1 MKKKIMTL
9 VLTTAM
15 TAAAGLTAFAGE
27 WKSNDTGWW
36 WLNDDGSNP
45 AAEWKWLDGNK
56 DGTFECYYF
65 GNDGYM
71 LSDTTTPDN
80 YQVNKDGAWIVDGG
94 VQLQFN
100 LEENAGNDEE
110 AGGSSGEAS
119 YEYDAYDLIGT
130 YTSEDGDYVEMN
142 LGVDNSLVGMFYD
155 EDGSFDGIHSFTK
168 VNYLEYKDSLHS
180 KNIKFSNEGS
190 FTMKDTVYYR

>member
-1 MKKKIMTL
+1 MKKKVMTL

-110 AGGSSGEAS
+110 DGENSGEAS

-130 YTSEDGDYVEMN
+130 YTSEDGDYMELN
-142 LGVDNSLVGMFYD
+142 LGADDSLVGMYYD
-155 EDGSFDGIHSFTK
+155 EDGSFDGIYSFKK
-168 VNYLEYKDSLHS
+168 VNSLEYKDSLHS
-180 KNIKFSNEGS
+180 RNIKFSNEGS
-190 FTMKDTVYYR
+190 FTMRDTVYYR

>member
-71 LSDTTTPDN
+71 LSDTTTRGLDRGRRRTAP
-80 YQVNKDGAWIVDGG
+80 VRPGRKRW
-94 VQLQFN
+94 
-100 LEENAGNDEE
+100 
-110 AGGSSGEAS
+110 
-119 YEYDAYDLIGT
+119 
-130 YTSEDGDYVEMN
+130 
-142 LGVDNSLVGMFYD
+142 
-155 EDGSFDGIHSFTK
+155 K
-168 VNYLEYKDSLHS
+168 
-180 KNIKFSNEGS
+180 
-190 FTMKDTVYYR
+190 

>member
-71 LSDTTTPDN
+71 LSDTTTP
-80 YQVNKDGAWIVDGG
+80 
-94 VQLQFN
+94 
-100 LEENAGNDEE
+100 EENAGNDEE
-110 AGGSSGEAS
+110 DGENSGEAS

-130 YTSEDGDYVEMN
+130 YTSEDGDYMELN
-142 LGVDNSLVGMFYD
+142 LGVDDSLVGMYYD
-155 EDGSFDGIHSFTK
+155 EDGSFDGIYSFKK
-168 VNYLEYKDSLHS
+168 VNSLEYKDSLHS
-180 KNIKFSNEGS
+180 RNIKFSNEGS
-190 FTMKDTVYYR
+190 FTMRDTVYYR

>member
-80 YQVNKDGAWIVDGG
+80 YQVNKDGAWIVDGV
-94 VQLQFN
+94 VQQMFLN
-100 LEENAGNDEE
+100 TDDPEYYITE
-110 AGGSSGEAS
+110 S
-119 YEYDAYDLIGT
+119 EYDTDSYDSSNDGYSLSANTVVWLSRTGT
-130 YTSEDGDYVEMN
+130 K
-142 LGVDNSLVGMFYD
+142 F
-155 EDGSFDGIHSFTK
+155 HSNPGCRVK
-168 VNYLEYKDSLHS
+168 S
-180 KNIKFSNEGS
+180 G
-190 FTMKDTVYYR
+190 R

>member
-94 VQLQFN
+94 HYIL
-100 LEENAGNDEE
+100 AG
-110 AGGSSGEAS
+110 
-119 YEYDAYDLIGT
+119 
-130 YTSEDGDYVEMN
+130 EDGKTSQPGIFAAGDVRTKN
-142 LGVDNSLVGMFYD
+142 LRQIVTAVA
-155 EDGSFDGIHSFTK
+155 DGANCVTSAER
-168 VNYLEYKDSLHS
+168 YL
-180 KNIKFSNEGS
+180 NGQQ
-190 FTMKDTVYYR
+190 

>member
-80 YQVNKDGAWIVDGG
+80 YQVNKDGA
-94 VQLQFN
+94 
-100 LEENAGNDEE
+100 
-110 AGGSSGEAS
+110 
-119 YEYDAYDLIGT
+119 
-130 YTSEDGDYVEMN
+130 
-142 LGVDNSLVGMFYD
+142 
-155 EDGSFDGIHSFTK
+155 
-168 VNYLEYKDSLHS
+168 
-180 KNIKFSNEGS
+180 
-190 FTMKDTVYYR
+190 

>member
-56 DGTFECYYF
+56 DG
-65 GNDGYM
+65 
-71 LSDTTTPDN
+71 
-80 YQVNKDGAWIVDGG
+80 AWIVDGG

-100 LEENAGNDEE
+100 LEETAGNDEE
-110 AGGSSGEAS
+110 DGENSGEAS

-130 YTSEDGDYVEMN
+130 YTSEDGDYMELN
-142 LGVDNSLVGMFYD
+142 LGADDSLVGMYYD
-155 EDGSFDGIHSFTK
+155 EDGSFDGIYSFKK
-168 VNYLEYKDSLHS
+168 VNSLEYKDSLHS
-180 KNIKFSNEGS
+180 RNIKFSNEGS
-190 FTMKDTVYYR
+190 FTMRDTVYYR

>member
-1 MKKKIMTL
+1 MTL

-100 LEENAGNDEE
+100 L
-110 AGGSSGEAS
+110 
-119 YEYDAYDLIGT
+119 AYDLIGT
-130 YTSEDGDYVEMN
+130 YTSEDGDYMELN
-142 LGVDNSLVGMFYD
+142 LGVDDSLVGMYYD
-155 EDGSFDGIHSFTK
+155 EDGSFDGIYSFKK
-168 VNYLEYKDSLHS
+168 VNSLEYKDSLHS
-180 KNIKFSNEGS
+180 RNIKFSNEGS
-190 FTMKDTVYYR
+190 FTMRDTVYYR